1 MVFINVSNVA
11 RKMDGKIVVSFRKY
25 LLEFK
30 NPSGTSRGILTHKS
44 SWFLEISDG
53 NRKGVGECS
62 IIEGLSPDF
71 LNEIQYESVLN
82 ETCLKLQ
89 RQLNSIDKIEF
100 SKSNYQFLNLEL
112 QELFKD
118 IVAFPS
124 IVFGVEVALLDFI
137 TEEKGILF
145 DNNFSRAKASIPING
160 LVWMGSEEFMQKQIE
175 EKLEAGFSTIK
186 MKIGAIDFQKE
197 FTLLDAIRKRF
208 SKDEITLRVDAN
220 GAFSFDEALQ
230 ILRQLKTLEIHSI
243 EQPIAV
249 GQIES
254 MRLLCAEN
262 SIPIALDEELIG
274 VNTAFEKE
282 ELLAAILPQ
291 YIILK
296 PSLHG
301 GIAGTYEWIQL
312 AERNNIE
319 WWITSALESSIGLNA
334 IAQFTGEFETSIPQ
348 GLGTGGLYTNNLPT
362 DLIIEKGYLKR
373 ILV

>member
-1 MVFINVSNVA
+1 MA
-11 RKMDGKIVVSFRKY
+11 RKVDGKIIVSFRKY
-25 LLEFK
+25 LLKFK

-62 IIEGLSPDF
+62 IIEGLSPEFSNDVD
-71 LNEIQYESVLN
+71 YESILN
-82 ETCLKLQ
+82 ETCSKLQ
-89 RQLNSIDKIEF
+89 IHLNNIEKISF
-100 SKSNYQFLNLEL
+100 DRSNYQFLNPQLK
-112 QELFKD
+112 QLFKELTTY
-118 IVAFPS
+118 PS

-137 TEEKGILF
+137 AEENGTLF

-160 LVWMGSEEFMQKQIE
+160 LVWMGSEDFMQVQIE
-175 EKLEAGFSTIK
+175 QKLEAGFSTIK

-197 FTLLDAIRKRF
+197 FALLDAIRKRF

-220 GAFSFDEALQ
+220 GAFSYNEALH
-230 ILRQLKTLEIHSI
+230 ILKQLKTLEIHSI

-274 VNTAFEKE
+274 IHSRTKKD
-282 ELLAAILPQ
+282 ELLTTISPQ
-291 YIILK
+291 FIILK

-301 GIAGTYEWIQL
+301 GIVGTFEWIQL
-312 AERNNIE
+312 AESKNIG

-334 IAQFTGEFETSIPQ
+334 IAQFAAEFEISIPQ

-373 ILV
+373 ILN

>member
-11 RKMDGKIVVSFRKY
+11 RKVDGKIIVSFRKY
-25 LLEFK
+25 LLKFK

-62 IIEGLSPDF
+62 IIEGLSPEFSNDVD
-71 LNEIQYESVLN
+71 YESILN
-82 ETCLKLQ
+82 ETCSKLQ
-89 RQLNSIDKIEF
+89 IHLNNIEKISF
-100 SKSNYQFLNLEL
+100 DRSNYQFLNPQLK
-112 QELFKD
+112 QLFKELTTY
-118 IVAFPS
+118 PS

-137 TEEKGILF
+137 AEENGTLF

-160 LVWMGSEEFMQKQIE
+160 LVWMGSEDFMQVQIE
-175 EKLEAGFSTIK
+175 QKLEAGFSTIK

-197 FTLLDAIRKRF
+197 FALLDAIRKRF

-220 GAFSFDEALQ
+220 GAFSYNEALH
-230 ILRQLKTLEIHSI
+230 ILKQLKTLEIHSI

-274 VNTAFEKE
+274 IHSRTKKD
-282 ELLAAILPQ
+282 ELLTTISPQ
-291 YIILK
+291 FIILK

-301 GIAGTYEWIQL
+301 GIVGTFEWIQL
-312 AERNNIE
+312 AESKNIG

-334 IAQFTGEFETSIPQ
+334 IAQFAAEFEISIPQ

-373 ILV
+373 ILN

>member
-89 RQLNSIDKIEF
+89 KQLNSIDKIEF
-100 SKSNYQFLNLEL
+100 CKSNYQFLNLEL

-145 DNNFSRAKASIPING
+145 DNNFSRTKASIPING

-197 FTLLDAIRKRF
+197 FALLEAIRKRF
-208 SKDEITLRVDAN
+208 LKDEITLRVDAN

-230 ILRQLKTLEIHSI
+230 ILRKLKTLEIHSI

-262 SIPIALDEELIG
+262 TIPIALDEELIG

-312 AERNNIE
+312 AERNNIG

>member
-1 MVFINVSNVA
+1 
-11 RKMDGKIVVSFRKY
+11 MDGKIVVSYRKY

-44 SWFLEISDG
+44 SWFLEISNG

-71 LNEIQYESVLN
+71 LNEIQYESVLS
-82 ETCLKLQ
+82 ETCSTLQ
-89 RQLNSIDKIEF
+89 KQLNRIDKIEF

-112 QELFKD
+112 KELFKD

-160 LVWMGSEEFMQKQIE
+160 LVWMGSVEFMQKQIE

-197 FTLLDAIRKRF
+197 FALLDAIRKRF

-243 EQPIAV
+243 EQPIAI

-282 ELLAAILPQ
+282 EILAAILPQ

-312 AERNNIE
+312 AERKNIG

-373 ILV
+373 IFV